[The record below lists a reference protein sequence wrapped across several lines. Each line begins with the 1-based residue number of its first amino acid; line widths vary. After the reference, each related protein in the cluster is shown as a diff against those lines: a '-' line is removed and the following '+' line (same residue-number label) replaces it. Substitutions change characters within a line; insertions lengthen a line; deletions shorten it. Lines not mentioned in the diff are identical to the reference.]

1 MTTLKI
7 WHVIL
12 LVIVLCAFTE
22 LVTFYLRYERCSQ
35 KARLL
40 TMYEHSVDFILHTL
54 PPPPQAS

>member
-22 LVTFYLRYERCSQ
+22 LVTFYLRYERCSL
-35 KARLL
+35 K
-40 TMYEHSVDFILHTL
+40 TVSGSTHSLVV
-54 PPPPQAS
+54 P